1 MSTFLSVNGNAKCP
15 ETRFSQRSLQLHPGT
30 TQGAGVDI
38 SVSLSVEVTTTT
50 SGTAARSTTGS
61 KTGIVTT
68 SCSMTGI
75 VTTSCS
81 SSMISGSGAVSAGM
95 NSLKNIGL
103 EVPGAARIDV
113 LEEASRG
120 LSR

>member
-15 ETRFSQRSLQLHPGT
+15 ETRFSQRSLQLHPGKK
-30 TQGAGVDI
+30 QGAGVDI

-61 KTGIVTT
+61 
-68 SCSMTGI
+68 MTGT

-95 NSLKNIGL
+95 NSLKIIGL
-103 EVPGAARIDV
+103 EVPGADRIDV

-120 LSR
+120 LSK